1 MAREFTTRMHELLD
15 EGMFNKDMLIYD
27 LLEYLTEDEVKDF
40 VRRNDYYGFKD
51 LGFTS
56 SDDEELSM
64 ESDAYGDN
72 ATEFDFV

>member
-15 EGMFNKDMLIYD
+15 DGMFNKDMLIFD

-64 ESDAYGDN
+64 ENDIYGDN

>member
-15 EGMFNKDMLIYD
+15 EGMFNKDMLIFD

-64 ESDAYGDN
+64 ENDMYGDN